1 MMKMNR
7 EESSKIFL
15 HSFCGSSLK
24 MFEMEIQMKQTLLK
38 FEILKIR
45 LKIRRSVHLLNL
57 RFIPV
62 FTKES
67 K

>member
-15 HSFCGSSLK
+15 HSFYGSSLK
-24 MFEMEIQMKQTLLK
+24 MFEMEVQMKQTLLK

-45 LKIRRSVHLLNL
+45 LKIRRSVHLL
-57 RFIPV
+57 
-62 FTKES
+62 
-67 K
+67 

>member
-38 FEILKIR
+38 FEIF
-45 LKIRRSVHLLNL
+45 V
-57 RFIPV
+57 
-62 FTKES
+62 
-67 K
+67 

>member
-15 HSFCGSSLK
+15 YSFYGSSLK
-24 MFEMEIQMKQTLLK
+24 MFEMEVQMKQTLLK

-45 LKIRRSVHLLNL
+45 LKIRRSVHLL
-57 RFIPV
+57 
-62 FTKES
+62 
-67 K
+67 